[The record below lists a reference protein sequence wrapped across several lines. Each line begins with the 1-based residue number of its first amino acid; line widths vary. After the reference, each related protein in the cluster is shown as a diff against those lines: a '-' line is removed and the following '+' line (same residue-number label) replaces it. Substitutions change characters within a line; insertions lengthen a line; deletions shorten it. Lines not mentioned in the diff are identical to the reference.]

1 MGEPFFIHQKI
12 NDFDE
17 FCCVIKKWDLDYRQL
32 ETGLFSSELLMFGD
46 DTTIF
51 GRAKLGRKLLQNG
64 AAPPGLITF
73 CILANPECRINWRNH
88 GITGDTLFVFP
99 PDGELDSL
107 TYDDFDVFP
116 LSLSE
121 EFLNQTCEL
130 LELPDIKTL
139 INKNEIFHCDPE
151 KLTELRSWLQSVYHQ
166 LITGT
171 TAIRN
176 THYLK
181 QIEQGLADRL
191 VRILAKHQ
199 QPAIK
204 INLRKR
210 DIALRTAENYI
221 AESGVDVITISELCS
236 EVDVSE
242 RTLEYAFRERY
253 NMTPKNYTLIHRL
266 NNVRKQL
273 RKAEPVNGIISEIA
287 QQYGFWHMGQF
298 SADYKKLFAE
308 LPSKTLKVFFT
319 P

>member
-1 MGEPFFIHQKI
+1 MGQPFFIHQNI

-17 FCCVIKKWDLDYRQL
+17 FCCVIKKWSLDYRQL
-32 ETGLFSSELLMFGD
+32 EKGLFSSELLMFGD

-51 GRAKLGRKLLQNG
+51 GRAKLGRKIQQNG
-64 AAPPGLITF
+64 EAPPGLITF

-130 LELPDIKTL
+130 FELPDIKTL
-139 INKNEIFHCDPE
+139 INKNEVFQCDPK
-151 KLTELRSWLQSVYHQ
+151 KLTELRSWLQSIYDQ
-166 LITGT
+166 LMTGT
-171 TAIRN
+171 VAIRN

-181 QIEQGLADRL
+181 QIERDLADRL
-191 VRILAKHQ
+191 VRILAEQHQ
-199 QPAIK
+199 PVRK
-204 INLRKR
+204 KTLRKR
-210 DIALRTAENYI
+210 DIALRAAEDYI
-221 AESGVDVITISELCS
+221 DKSGIEVITVPELCL
-236 EVDVSE
+236 VTDVSE

-253 NMTPKNYTLIHRL
+253 NMTPKSYTLNHRL
-266 NNVRKQL
+266 NNVRKKL
-273 RKAEPVNGIISEIA
+273 RKAEPVTGIISEIA
-287 QQYGFWHMGQF
+287 HQYGFWHMGQF

-308 LPSKTLKVFFT
+308 LPSKTLKVV
-319 P
+319 